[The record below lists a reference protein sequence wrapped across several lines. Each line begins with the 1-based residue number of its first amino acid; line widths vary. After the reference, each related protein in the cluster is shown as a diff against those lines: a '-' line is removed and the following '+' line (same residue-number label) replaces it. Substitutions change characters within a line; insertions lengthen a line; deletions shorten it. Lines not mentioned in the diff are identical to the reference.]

1 MVATR
6 YGLEKGIQS
15 PFIVTKNTKLQW
27 LLWLQYIIHH
37 HILVTYHFLSK
48 VKIVDNVYYDL
59 RQVNGFLQVLDLRQV
74 NGFLQVLQFPLLIK
88 VMAMI

>member
-1 MVATR
+1 MPTGKKKMVATR

-27 LLWLQYIIHH
+27 LPWLQHIIHH

-48 VKIVDNVYYDL
+48 VKIVDNADCDL
-59 RQVNGFLQVLDLRQV
+59 KEVDCFLL
-74 NGFLQVLQFPLLIK
+74 VLQFPLLIK
-88 VMAMI
+88 VTAMV